1 MNNIRIPYL
10 VKEYSNILIFD
21 AKCPTQHENIQI
33 SSIGFSEM
41 FIHPT
46 VIELAVRYLWIVS
59 KYFIYR

>member
-21 AKCPTQHENIQI
+21 AKFPTQHENIQI
-33 SSIGFSEM
+33 SSIAFSEM

-46 VIELAVRYLWIVS
+46 VIELAVRYL
-59 KYFIYR
+59 